1 MSSHR
6 EEFKTKSRGIGRL
19 IEASDWELELVGSPE
34 KLDVRVRVRLRV
46 RLLEICPIRAFSTA
60 RLGKKNSSPAPK
72 RMANGCRAIL
82 LRAKRAINNIFTV
95 RYIPPYD
102 NSRLFTISTN
112 PKYQQ

>member
-1 MSSHR
+1 M
-6 EEFKTKSRGIGRL
+6 
-19 IEASDWELELVGSPE
+19 DLVGSPE

-46 RLLEICPIRAFSTA
+46 KVTGNLSSKSILHCQVGGR
-60 RLGKKNSSPAPK
+60 NSSPAPK

-95 RYIPPYD
+95 RCIPPYD
-102 NSRLFTISTN
+102 NSRLFTIATN

>member
-34 KLDVRVRVRLRV
+34 KLGVRVRVRLRV

-60 RLGKKNSSPAPK
+60 RLGKK
-72 RMANGCRAIL
+72 
-82 LRAKRAINNIFTV
+82 TV
-95 RYIPPYD
+95 LQLQKEWQMDVEPY
-102 NSRLFTISTN
+102 S
-112 PKYQQ
+112 

>member
-60 RLGKKNSSPAPK
+60 RLGKKKQFSSSK
-72 RMANGCRAIL
+72 KNG
-82 LRAKRAINNIFTV
+82 KWM
-95 RYIPPYD
+95 
-102 NSRLFTISTN
+102 
-112 PKYQQ
+112 